1 MKFRGA
7 PAADTNAAVSLQEI
21 GTSRWQLNHHVSVSY
36 NGRAVG
42 EQEIKARLN
51 QDATIYNLRRKKPYR
66 SLATKARAR
75 GDRVGAFD
83 AAS

>member
-1 MKFRGA
+1 M
-7 PAADTNAAVSLQEI
+7 
-21 GTSRWQLNHHVSVSY
+21 SY

-51 QDATIYNLRRKKPYR
+51 QDATIYNLRRKKPYLR

-83 AAS
+83 RGVIAPIDDEVRM